1 MSVLGNGQSHEK
13 IKEEIIGSLRRDPD
27 ATDVDG
33 LRKIINDIEAQTLIK
48 SEVNASKIQ
57 RMNQGEHGKVAE
69 KSKQHCQVCGKSFH
83 LADVCW
89 HRYRSDECAKSTW
102 HNKVNAL
109 NTKSKV
115 RHQDGVPE
123 KTLSQG
129 GGPGKGRRTL
139 PIKPKE

>member
-83 LADVCW
+83 LAEVRW
-89 HRYRSDECAKSTW
+89 HRCIKDECAKTPL
-102 HNKVNAL
+102 HNKINAPQKK
-109 NTKSKV
+109 TRVK
-115 RHQDGVPE
+115 HQDKVSG
-123 KTLSQG
+123 KTRSQG